1 MDIDQLFSIANS
13 AAMLGWILLIVV
25 PRWQYTR
32 MIVQGAIIP
41 ILLSGLYLYLMVTHF
56 AEMGEGG
63 FGSLDE
69 LEILF
74 SNKNLILLG
83 WVHYLAFDLWVG
95 TWEYNDAMK
104 HGIHRLILL
113 PCQLFT
119 FFAGPIGLFLY
130 ITIRNIKTQKFDH
143 ENF

>member
-1 MDIDQLFSIANS
+1 MNIDQLFSIANS
-13 AAMLGWILLIVV
+13 TAMLGWILLIVV
-25 PRWQYTR
+25 PRWQCTR

-113 PCQLFT
+113 PCQLLT